1 MHAGLTAEIK
11 KILKMA
17 QKTSSAVSKWLKK
30 QEWYESFIETLERFR
45 EYDREDINRFLKGT
59 MLEDTIY
66 AAFPWYLSPEGMDF
80 WKDIDKQFRDWF
92 YGD

>member
-17 QKTSSAVSKWLKK
+17 QKTSAAVSKWLKK
-30 QEWYESFIETLERFR
+30 QEWYESYIETLERFR
-45 EYDREDINRFLKGT
+45 EYDNEDIERFLKGH
-59 MLEDTIY
+59 MMEDTIY

-80 WKDIDKQFRDWF
+80 WKDINKQFKEWF

>member
-1 MHAGLTAEIK
+1 MVEIK

-17 QKTSSAVSKWLKK
+17 QKTSAAVSKWLQK
-30 QEWYESFIETLERFR
+30 QEWYESYIETLERFR
-45 EYDREDINRFLKGT
+45 EYDNEDIKRFLRGH
-59 MLEDTIY
+59 MMEDTIY

-80 WKDIDKQFRDWF
+80 WKDINKQFKEWF